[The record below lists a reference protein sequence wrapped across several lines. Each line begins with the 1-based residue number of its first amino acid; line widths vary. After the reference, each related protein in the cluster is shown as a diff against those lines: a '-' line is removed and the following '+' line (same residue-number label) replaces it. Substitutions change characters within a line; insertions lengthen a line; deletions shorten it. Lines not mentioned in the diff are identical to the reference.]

1 MGIVQ
6 WAVADPKLDALAP
19 SVTASQFRAMAYG
32 GGSVSLATAASWLL
46 ILQVQERRLAPL
58 LSAHGLRHTLP
69 RAFQHA
75 PIAELDELA
84 FGTAVP
90 YFRDSAQRTLA
101 RQPVLE
107 RARLLVGGRQR
118 DRAGAIHRGLVRHLP
133 AGMIEDYRALRA
145 AGRSPRADH
154 RCGCST
160 SSGLC
165 AGVSLREAIAWMC
178 AHLRLGATSAC

>member
-1 MGIVQ
+1 
-6 WAVADPKLDALAP
+6 
-19 SVTASQFRAMAYG
+19 MAYG

-90 YFRDSAQRTLA
+90 YFRDWLNELSPDSPYWSARDFSSAVGNVTA
-101 RQPVLE
+101 PVQFT
-107 RARLLVGGRQR
+107 GGWY
-118 DRAGAIHRGLVRHLP
+118 DIFLP
-133 AGMIEDYRALRA
+133 G
-145 AGRSPRADH
+145 
-154 RCGCST
+154 
-160 SSGLC
+160 
-165 AGVSLREAIAWMC
+165 
-178 AHLRLGATSAC
+178 